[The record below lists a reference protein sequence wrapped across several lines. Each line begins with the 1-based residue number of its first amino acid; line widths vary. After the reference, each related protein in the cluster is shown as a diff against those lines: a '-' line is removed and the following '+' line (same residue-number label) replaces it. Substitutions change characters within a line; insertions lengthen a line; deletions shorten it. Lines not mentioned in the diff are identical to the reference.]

1 MKFKVLILDDEKIV
15 CNSLRRILQS
25 DEIDVHTAMSM
36 EEARKLLDTYP
47 FDLLLLDFRLK
58 DGSGLSFLEE
68 VNETHPE
75 VQTVIITAFGNIEIA
90 VKAMK
95 MGAFD
100 FIQKNVEPDLIRFTV
115 RKALDNLR
123 LKKEVDEL
131 RLICQQD
138 LNTPDIISFSPQMQ
152 HALKIAQEFAK
163 TDTTVLISGETGTG
177 KSLVAEFIHLKS
189 QRFSQPFITINCAA
203 IPREL
208 IESELFGYEK
218 GAFTGASQKGKP
230 GLIEQANGGTLFL
243 DEIGELPIELQ
254 SKLLHVLERNEYFR
268 IGAVEPTSVDVRFI
282 AATNVP
288 LEDKVERGDFRL
300 DLFYRLNVATIHLP
314 PLRERKEDIL
324 PLAKHF
330 INEFNAKFNKD
341 IKHISPEAEHYLENA
356 PWKGNIRELK
366 NTIERAML
374 LIKGDVLEVQDLL
387 TTPAQTKYSVKKG
400 LDNGVF
406 QLKLRP
412 DKSTNLLHEAQKQLV
427 EQALTMCNQNRTRAA
442 QLLGI
447 PRTSLNFY
455 IQKFGLNHKHQTAS
469 AADHD

>member
-1 MKFKVLILDDEKIV
+1 MQFQVLILDDEKIV

-25 DEIDVHTAMSM
+25 DEIQVHTALTIPQ
-36 EEARKLLDTYP
+36 AREILDSQRI
-47 FDLLLLDFRLK
+47 DLLLLDFRLK
-58 DGSGLSFLEE
+58 DGSGLTFLEE
-68 VNETHPE
+68 VKEAHPE
-75 VQTVIITAFGNIEIA
+75 VQTIIITAFGNIEIA

-95 MGAFD
+95 AGAFD

-131 RLICQQD
+131 RLICQRD

-152 HALKIAQEFAK
+152 HALKIAHEFAK
-163 TDTTVLISGETGTG
+163 TDTTVLLSGETGTG

-189 QRFSQPFITINCAA
+189 HRFSQPFVTINCAA
-203 IPREL
+203 IPRDL

-218 GAFTGASQKGKP
+218 GAFTGANQKGKP

-243 DEIGELPIELQ
+243 DEIGELPVELQ
-254 SKLLHVLERNEYFR
+254 SKLLHVLERNEFFR
-268 IGAVEPTSVDVRFI
+268 IGSVEPTSVDVRFI

-288 LEDKVERGDFRL
+288 LEEKVERGDFRM

-330 INEFNAKFNKD
+330 INEFNIKFNKD
-341 IKHISPEAEHYLENA
+341 VKYISPEAEHFLENA
-356 PWKGNIRELK
+356 PWKGNIRELR

-374 LIKGDVLEVQDLL
+374 LIKRNVLEIQDLVGAPGAIPTHL
-387 TTPAQTKYSVKKG
+387 SQSPE
-400 LDNGVF
+400 NGTF
-406 QLKLRP
+406 QITLRP
-412 DKSTNLLHEAQKQLV
+412 SRDKNLLHEAQKQLV
-427 EQALTMCNQNRTRAA
+427 IQALNMCQQNRTRAA

-455 IQKFGLNHKHQTAS
+455 IQKFGLNSKKS
-469 AADHD
+469 VIKESER